1 LADGLLAARLA
12 VRAPC
17 ICRDR
22 KIHTPMSARNGS
34 HETSSDTNHGTS
46 FSCGRTEIEIGL
58 L

>member
-22 KIHTPMSARNGS
+22 KIHTPISATNGS
-34 HETSSDTNHGTS
+34 HEINSETNHGTLS
-46 FSCGRTEIEIGL
+46 DCGRAVICTPL